1 MRWQHGRNPPVGQ
14 ADMNDIELKSWA
26 TAALIAGPWFFFR
39 GFRDLRLHRLI
50 QNTPTSRIR
59 SMAMGLVEVCGNVL
73 QRSSVRAPFSNQPCA
88 YWEVEIALRGSEK
101 HGWHTVY
108 RESSGQPF
116 FVDDGT
122 GIAMVYP
129 KGSMCRVPPTADEA
143 CIGAMLPDVYSEFL
157 AGRRLWQRFLWRFS
171 QMRFRERRVEEG
183 EKVYILGSAEPRPQ
197 SRDISHVEMSDR
209 PLAAAMAVANEP
221 LELQATGTDGPG
233 EMPPAVKPQTGFRKP
248 VGSGDVVSATPPA
261 PGRDEALA
269 GSVISVGAYR
279 QAGPAALMAG
289 AAYDVFQARRR
300 AAPAALSSARV
311 RELQQKVVAVI
322 RRGRNDPTFLIAR
335 ESEES
340 LTLTLGLLTFA
351 KLIGGPLMTVF
362 GLLYWLTVLAPVLG
376 AR

>member
-1 MRWQHGRNPPVGQ
+1 MS
-14 ADMNDIELKSWA
+14 DIELKSWA
-26 TAALIAGPWFFFR
+26 TAALFAGPWFFFR

-50 QNTPTSRIR
+50 KNTPTSRIR
-59 SMAMGLVEVCGNVL
+59 SMAMGLVEVKGTVI

-129 KGSMCRVPPTADEA
+129 KGSMCRVPPSADEA

-157 AGRRLWQRFLWRFS
+157 AGRRLWQRVLWRFS

-183 EKVYILGSAEPRPQ
+183 ETVYILGSAEPRPQ
-197 SRDISHVEMSDR
+197 SRDISHVELSDR
-209 PLAAAMAVANEP
+209 PLAAAIAQANEP
-221 LELQATGTDGPG
+221 LELQATGTDGPVATDAA
-233 EMPPAVKPQTGFRKP
+233 MPARKPQRP
-248 VGSGDVVSATPPA
+248 VGTGDVVSATHA
-261 PGRDEALA
+261 GSGDDALA

-279 QAGPAALMAG
+279 NAGPAALMAG
-289 AAYDVFQARRR
+289 AAYDVFRAQQRR
-300 AAPAALSSARV
+300 ATTAVTSARV

-322 RRGRNDPTFLIAR
+322 RRGRNDPTFVIAR
-335 ESEES
+335 ESEDSLS
-340 LTLTLGLLTFA
+340 LTLGMLTFA

-362 GLLYWLTVLAPVLG
+362 GLLYWLTVLAPWLG
-376 AR
+376 VR